1 MNSMNTI
8 LLDYENEHKSWSNT
22 SGYGNLVL
30 TNVSIN
36 SVHNVYNNELINEKD
51 RTKANTII
59 TPWNRLQQLPKPYS
73 IQNTQYAWSP
83 KLDEKNKKELYNS
96 CNINSCNIKTKN

>member
-1 MNSMNTI
+1 M
-8 LLDYENEHKSWSNT
+8 
-22 SGYGNLVL
+22 
-30 TNVSIN
+30 
-36 SVHNVYNNELINEKD
+36 
-51 RTKANTII
+51 KANTII